1 MLIKNLNGDSKDL
14 RKGLDEDRLKMYEM
28 TR

>member
-1 MLIKNLNGDSKDL
+1 MMINNLNGDSKDL